1 MKIILMVEVT
11 NFPSQG
17 KLAEDA
23 HQAMLN
29 ITISDALRYSGVRS
43 AVRHWRAADD
53 KIRVDT

>member
-1 MKIILMVEVT
+1 MVEVT